1 MKTIT
6 LREVFTTETE
16 SSHPPHLE
24 NPLRADALERRN
36 RIIDTACELFRRQ
49 PETVPL
55 EIIAERADVGIATL
69 YRNFPDRESLLHA
82 CGARLFVRAIDL
94 QKSVLENFDQDP
106 EGQWLHYVD
115 SLVDM
120 GLGSL
125 VAAFAPDDLALLP
138 PDVMD
143 LRQHTAKLGNAILE
157 EAKNHGLVEA
167 SIQHDTFII
176 GLLTVSRPPVPGVL
190 SLEPNITAN
199 LVELFLSGLRH
210 GTLRP
215 LRY

>member
-1 MKTIT
+1 M
-6 LREVFTTETE
+6 
-16 SSHPPHLE
+16 
-24 NPLRADALERRN
+24 RADALERRN
-36 RIIDTACELFRRQ
+36 RIIDTACELFRLN

-55 EIIAERADVGIATL
+55 EIIAEKADVGIATL
-69 YRNFPDRESLLHA
+69 YRNFPDRGSLLHA
-82 CGARLFVRAIDL
+82 CGARLFVRAIEL
-94 QKSVLENFDQDP
+94 QHSVLENFDDDP
-106 EGQWLHYVD
+106 GGQWLRYVD

-125 VAAFAPDDLALLP
+125 VAAFAPDDLTLLP

-143 LRQHTAKLGNAILE
+143 LRQRTSKLGDTILA
-157 EAKNHGLVEA
+157 EAKRHGLVEA
-167 SIQHDTFII
+167 SIRHDTFII

-199 LVELFLSGLRH
+199 LVEIFLSGLRN